1 MLEHLASFYEAHA
14 ELFGWLGGAS
24 VLMFVLSLVSL
35 PWLVARIPEDYFL
48 SPEPYVHYHEFRHPV
63 IRLLILMI
71 KNIVGLVLLLAGI
84 GMLVLPGQG
93 ILTIL
98 MGLVLLDFPGKRRFE
113 RWLIKKHTVLR
124 ALNWLRRRAGHAPL
138 LDPE

>member
-1 MLEHLASFYEAHA
+1 MIEQLVSFSEAHA

-24 VLMFVLSLVSL
+24 VLLFVLSLVSL

-63 IRLLILMI
+63 IRFLVLII
-71 KNIVGLVLLLAGI
+71 KNLFGMVLLLAGI
-84 GMLVLPGQG
+84 SMLVLPGQG
-93 ILTIL
+93 ILTIM
-98 MGLVLLDFPGKRRFE
+98 MGLVLLNFPGKRRFE
-113 RWLIKKHTVLR
+113 RWLIRKQSISR

-138 LDPE
+138 LKPE

>member
-1 MLEHLASFYEAHA
+1 MIERLVSFYEAHV
-14 ELFGWLGGAS
+14 EFFGWLGGAS

-63 IRLLILMI
+63 IRFLILII
-71 KNIVGLVLLLAGI
+71 KNIFGMVLLLAGI
-84 GMLVLPGQG
+84 SMLVLPGQG
-93 ILTIL
+93 ILTIM
-98 MGLVLLDFPGKRRFE
+98 MGLVLLNFPGKRRFE
-113 RWLIKKHTVLR
+113 RWLIRKQSILR

-138 LDPE
+138 LEPE